1 MSDCTVRDNLT
12 KAMKESM
19 RNRDKARLA
28 TVRLALAELKRVE
41 MDERALSGSSESEGL
56 DDVRAL
62 AILDKMAKQRRDSIV
77 QFESA
82 GRSDLADQEKLELEI
97 LQGFLPEQL
106 SEAEILEMVEQ
117 TITATGAE
125 SMRDMGKVMGA
136 VKPQAQGRADMSVIS
151 KIIKDK
157 LS

>member
-28 TVRLALAELKRVE
+28 TIRLALAEFKRVE
-41 MDERALSGSSESEGL
+41 VDERVPGGSSKSDVL

-62 AILDKMAKQRRDSIV
+62 AILDKMAKQRRDSIT

-82 GRSDLADQEKLELEI
+82 GRSDLAEQEKLELEI
-97 LQGFLPEQL
+97 LQEFLPEQL
-106 SEAEILEMVEQ
+106 SEAEILELVEQ
-117 TITATGAE
+117 TITATGAD
-125 SMRDMGKVMGA
+125 SMRNMGKVMGA
-136 VKPQAQGRADMSVIS
+136 VKTQAQGRADMSVIS
-151 KIIKDK
+151 KVIKNK